1 MKKATITISYDEEKL
16 AALRLYLDQKNQSL
30 EAELTTATETLYQK
44 TVPGNVRD
52 FINLLASAEKQAERK
67 KKQKASP
74 SPAVGIDAREVNADE

>member
-67 KKQKASP
+67 KKQKAEPGASEQCDD
-74 SPAVGIDAREVNADE
+74 V